1 MSNVGEEA
9 ERKRETSPD
18 LRKNRYLR
26 WLASAPFTQRPWQRG
41 STTLLGRHR
50 FFLPGAD
57 FEIKMDC
64 AMALALRFSVAEAN
78 GGRYVRGGREVCD

>member
-1 MSNVGEEA
+1 MGVI
-9 ERKRETSPD
+9 
-18 LRKNRYLR
+18 
-26 WLASAPFTQRPWQRG
+26 
-41 STTLLGRHR
+41 

-78 GGRYVRGGREVCD
+78 RGRYVRGGREACDCIRADVI